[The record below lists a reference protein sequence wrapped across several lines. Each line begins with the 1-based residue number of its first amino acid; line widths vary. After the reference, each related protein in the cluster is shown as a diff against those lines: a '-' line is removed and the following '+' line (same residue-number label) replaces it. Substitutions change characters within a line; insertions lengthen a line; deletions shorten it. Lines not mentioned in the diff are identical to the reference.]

1 MPLIFKKERIHVSR
15 TVIYIIVKKHT
26 YTHNYEQQSQS
37 QFKYLIP
44 ELLTRLVSNKRCFT
58 L

>member
-1 MPLIFKKERIHVSR
+1 MPLIFKKERIHMQNS
-15 TVIYIIVKKHT
+15 YLHHCKKTHI
-26 YTHNYEQQSQS
+26 HNYEQQSQS
-37 QFKYLIP
+37 QFKFLIP

>member
-1 MPLIFKKERIHVSR
+1 MPLIFKKERIHICR
-15 TVIYIIVKKHT
+15 TVICIIVKKTHI
-26 YTHNYEQQSQS
+26 HNYEKQSQS
-37 QFKYLIP
+37 HFKFLIP